1 MTTYRKYLKTSIL
14 AALFTI
20 FSFSGNN
27 ASAQRIPDELNFKL
41 DWQLNA
47 PVGSDFVDGMTGWG
61 MNFEMAYE
69 IYGPWS
75 LGAFASFH
83 TNHGYDERRTIQLSP
98 TQTLNTDQQHSSFQ
112 VPFGALVSYTLFDN
126 GYVKPY
132 VTAKLGAMYQQNTTY
147 LNLVGY
153 YDRPW
158 GFYVSPEIGL
168 TIHPLKYSRFGFH
181 VAAYYNYSTNNN
193 DLLDYNENG
202 MSNLGLRLGVC
213 F

>member
-47 PVGSDFVDGMTGWG
+47 PIGSDFVNGMTGWG
-61 MNFEMAYE
+61 MSFETAYE
-69 IYGPWS
+69 VYGPWS

-126 GYVKPY
+126 G
-132 VTAKLGAMYQQNTTY
+132 
-147 LNLVGY
+147 
-153 YDRPW
+153 
-158 GFYVSPEIGL
+158 
-168 TIHPLKYSRFGFH
+168 FGFH